1 MRDVFGTEFIF
12 KIFVEKL
19 ANSGFIFE
27 QPVLYLKKKKTKLMV
42 ICTASVSKTCSI
54 TAISKCGGGTGQSSE
69 KGLLWCGEHSTWM
82 GGTRSLITDH

>member
-1 MRDVFGTEFIF
+1 MFGTEFIF

-54 TAISKCGGGTGQSSE
+54 TAISK
-69 KGLLWCGEHSTWM
+69 
-82 GGTRSLITDH
+82 